1 MSALASA
8 EPAGPGG
15 TSAGPADLVALRS
28 TTGVALIAATVLAS
42 MVGFLDAYVVNVAVP
57 AIGRDLGASVTT
69 LQWSLTAYLVTVA
82 ALLLVSG
89 ALADRFGRRRLLVTG
104 LLVMLV
110 SSVLCAVAPSVGALI
125 AARVAQGVGG
135 ALVVPSSLAL
145 LNGTLRV
152 SDRARGIGIWAGLAT
167 LGTTVGPYAGG
178 WLVDHASWRY
188 VFLLNLPLILLGLLA
203 LRRVPES
210 GKSGSRLALDV
221 SGALLAAV
229 GLGGV
234 IYALT
239 DGSIS
244 GWLSAPVV
252 ITAAVG
258 LACLAALVP
267 VERRVRAPM
276 LRLSLFASRQFTAI
290 NATTVLF
297 YGGLSAA
304 GYLLVIELQLQL
316 GYSAVQAGAVL
327 IPQAA
332 LFLVISPLS
341 GGLVARVGPRRLMV
355 AGILTVAAAFL
366 WLSGAHA
373 GASYALAI
381 LPAAILWGVGVG
393 LAVTPLTAAVLA
405 AVDDRDLGEASAIND
420 AASRLGAV
428 VAIAIVPALIGVG
441 GGATLANA
449 LADGY
454 QPAMIAIGGMCVAAA
469 VIAGLFVSDD
479 RTAAPRLAAP
489 APFHGCALPDC
500 PTPYRTEAP

>member
-1 MSALASA
+1 
-8 EPAGPGG
+8 
-15 TSAGPADLVALRS
+15 
-28 TTGVALIAATVLAS
+28 
-42 MVGFLDAYVVNVAVP
+42 
-57 AIGRDLGASVTT
+57 
-69 LQWSLTAYLVTVA
+69 
-82 ALLLVSG
+82 
-89 ALADRFGRRRLLVTG
+89 
-104 LLVMLV
+104 
-110 SSVLCAVAPSVGALI
+110 
-125 AARVAQGVGG
+125 
-135 ALVVPSSLAL
+135 
-145 LNGTLRV
+145 
-152 SDRARGIGIWAGLAT
+152 
-167 LGTTVGPYAGG
+167 
-178 WLVDHASWRY
+178 
-188 VFLLNLPLILLGLLA
+188 
-203 LRRVPES
+203 
-210 GKSGSRLALDV
+210 
-221 SGALLAAV
+221 
-229 GLGGV
+229 
-234 IYALT
+234 
-239 DGSIS
+239 
-244 GWLSAPVV
+244 
-252 ITAAVG
+252 
-258 LACLAALVP
+258 
-267 VERRVRAPM
+267 M

-304 GYLLVIELQLQL
+304 GYLLVIQLQLQL

-428 VAIAIVPALIGVG
+428 VAIAVVPALIGVG
-441 GGATLANA
+441 GGATLGHA

-500 PTPYRTEAP
+500 PTPYRTEAS